1 MLKKIPLTAPGS
13 RKMLTSTNVHY
24 TARPLLYSMYG
35 VFVSYGRK
43 GGGQWGGEPILDR
56 AASHFPRLRPSS
68 GRGSPV
74 HCPTGGGEPLAEWR
88 GKWNM
93 ALWRLHSL
101 SHGTQLAAPPP
112 THSDRVQV
120 PGLTWATVVV
130 AVRCGTVVLLFG
142 LTSQRGSRKRETNTD
157 HFFHPSLINAFF
169 ICSGSNSG
177 IYCCDLG

>member
-1 MLKKIPLTAPGS
+1 MSLKSPGS
-13 RKMLTSTNVHY
+13 HKMLTSTNVRY
-24 TARPLLYSMYG
+24 SARPLLYSTHD

-43 GGGQWGGEPILDR
+43 GGGQWGGEPILEW

-88 GKWNM
+88 GKWNV

-112 THSDRVQV
+112 PPTHTGFRFLVW
-120 PGLTWATVVV
+120 PGLQLCCGC
-130 AVRCGTVVLLFG
+130 AVRDSGTVVR
-142 LTSQRGSRKRETNTD
+142 TDVTKRLQKARDQHWSFLSSFTNICI
-157 HFFHPSLINAFF
+157 FF
-169 ICSGSNSG
+169 CSGHNSG
-177 IYCCDLG
+177 IYYWYLG